1 MKAPDKLYL
10 GRRSYGPLIGGWQT
24 NPFESKEIES
34 IAYIRK
40 DTLLKKVMETVERRE
55 PHQIDAYNNDD
66 YEAGFIDGA
75 DRMRKIVTTII
86 NSL

>member
-1 MKAPDKLYL
+1 MKAPEKLYL

-40 DTLLKKVMETVERRE
+40 DSLLEWADSWLAFVRAGVDVDKGFVKAINEL
-55 PHQIDAYNNDD
+55 ID
-66 YEAGFIDGA
+66 
-75 DRMRKIVTTII
+75 KL

>member
-24 NPFESKEIES
+24 NLFESKEIES

-40 DTLLKKVMETVERRE
+40 SALLEWAKERYQQTISNVGCYTGHSVWAE
-55 PHQIDAYNNDD
+55 VIDKLNN
-66 YEAGFIDGA
+66 F
-75 DRMRKIVTTII
+75 
-86 NSL
+86 

>member
-40 DTLLKKVMETVERRE
+40 DALLEWAKENYLYNRNRTQAD
-55 PHQIDAYNNDD
+55 QIKSSAFF
-66 YEAGFIDGA
+66 EMI
-75 DRMRKIVTTII
+75 KHIE
-86 NSL
+86 SL

>member
-40 DTLLKKVMETVERRE
+40 DALLEWAEEKIAKGT
-55 PHQIDAYNNDD
+55 IDEWDKGYVQCLKDL
-66 YEAGFIDGA
+66 ID
-75 DRMRKIVTTII
+75 KL

>member
-24 NPFESKEIES
+24 NLFESKEIES

-40 DTLLKKVMETVERRE
+40 GALLEWAKEHYTSLDITKR
-55 PHQIDAYNNDD
+55 DLW
-66 YEAGFIDGA
+66 DG
-75 DRMRKIVTTII
+75 
-86 NSL
+86 